1 MAQADGVVSNASG
14 AAVRA
19 DINDQLAAVFTN
31 HSGATEPAT
40 ILGHQWW
47 YDEANNILKIRNDA
61 NSGWINVID
70 FNTGAEGALHVPLGS
85 TSLTAI
91 RPGDDD
97 DSGFIFAKDGTNNH
111 HGFSF
116 VSGSTEWL
124 RFNPSTTNPN
134 PTLNW
139 KTSLTSNIADY
150 STQNANADGV
160 QFVQTGGIGF
170 ARWAG
175 SPVTVN
181 RVASGGGTL
190 IAFNKAG
197 NFEGSIEVSSGGA
210 VSLNGAH
217 LCRWSQLPGGNART
231 AILRGTVLTNLDEMC
246 EWGDEDNPQ
255 LNRMQVSSVEGDVN
269 VSGVFQSWDNDDP
282 VYVNDFYC
290 AMTGDFVI
298 RIAQGTTVARGDL
311 LMSAGDG
318 TAKPQG
324 DDIVRSKTVAKV
336 TSTIVSE
343 TYDDGS
349 YCVPCVLMAC

>member
-1 MAQADGVVSNASG
+1 MAQADGVVANGSG
-14 AAVRA
+14 SAVRA
-19 DINDQLAAVFTN
+19 DINTQLAAVFTN
-31 HSGATEPAT
+31 HSGATQPSD
-40 ILGHQWW
+40 IQQHQFW
-47 YDEANNILKIRNDA
+47 YDESANILKIRNDGDTDWV
-61 NSGWINVID
+61 NLID
-70 FNTGAEGALHVPLGS
+70 FTSGAEGAVHVPLGS

-91 RPGDDD
+91 RPGDDN
-97 DSGFIFAKDGTNNH
+97 DSGFIFAKDSTNNH

-116 VSGSTEWL
+116 VSGGTEWL

-139 KTSLTSNIADY
+139 KTSVTSNIASY
-150 STQNANADGV
+150 STQSTAADGV
-160 QFVQTGGIGF
+160 QFVQSGGAAF
-170 ARWAG
+170 ARYGAQ
-175 SPVTVN
+175 PVTIN
-181 RVASGGGTL
+181 RVDSNGGAL
-190 IAFNKAG
+190 IAFNKEGTNTG
-197 NFEGSIEVSSGGA
+197 NISVSSGGA
-210 VSLNGAH
+210 VTLVGAH
-217 LCRWSQLPGGNART
+217 LSRWSQLPGGNAR
-231 AILRGTVLTNLDEMC
+231 AEILKGTILTNLDEMC
-246 EWGDEDNPQ
+246 EWSDEDNEQ

-269 VSGVFQSWDNDDP
+269 VSGVFQSWDDDDDT
-282 VYVNDFYC
+282 YTNDFYC